1 MAEIKDTKIPDIKTS
16 WENYAG
22 SRVEEFIKEQF
33 SSVLNKFGEKAGCI
47 KLLSTDQAAGIV
59 TVGIFASN
67 ETYSE
72 WSKNPDEKAD
82 FLLDSVEI
90 PMGSGGG
97 STESSYIV
105 KLANAGDRSITATKA
120 SDLVARIRFTS
131 QLYDPS
137 DGSLSDTN
145 EGGSLTIETRMQG
158 ATEWTTAATG
168 IPITSQPA
176 SDASAYT
183 SIDLSDY
190 IKSGTQSV
198 RFSVVGEL
206 SEKKTSYVNITVTRT
221 DISIIFQTKWEN
233 PFLYRSS
240 APTFQ
245 IPMRITGN
253 INKVLHV
260 KVTSVKEG
268 VNYSKEYTYSLGT
281 NTYPETPYNATV
293 DHPRIH
299 GLFNIEA
306 WVESGDSVKT
316 DPVTQQ
322 IMCRLEDD
330 NSVLLA
336 VNNVGTFQNWSN
348 VQAFQYAIYNPGAD
362 TTDISFT
369 LTKTED
375 STVIYK
381 EDVLGVKNSVI
392 GSLVFDLEV
401 ETDDNTDFPAIMS
414 FLSGINMIRQQ
425 LNVLIDNSENF
436 APTSGADF
444 FLNPKKRN
452 NTEENP
458 GTIVNAVTGATVKS
472 TFEGLSFVSDGWVV
486 DSETGSRCLRVLQ
499 GEKVAINYDAYSD
512 TTGDEGLTIEID
524 FATRNV
530 TDENGI
536 LFQMG
541 TAQEGELPVGLWM
554 KSQEACFMTMNTR
567 NEAFQ
572 NWIYRHDKRTHVAVN
587 IVPNLY
593 GEGIN
598 YVRVFINGVINREF
612 IYRDGDSFWQS
623 VDGVKKTGGIL
634 INPQGADI
642 DIYALRIYKKS
653 MSANDIRQNRCSSFP
668 TVEEKRAFKEANNI
682 LGDNGLI
689 NYEKSKLL
697 YNTILYKGKLPSLQ
711 TGDVP
716 FKGDVII
723 HKLGDKAHSGTLY
736 NMTRKGQGSTSKKY
750 WTWNIQSDFKEADS
764 RWVDENGVD
773 HGQCYQNADGLP
785 MAKKLVDK
793 RNWASSMQYHKM
805 GTTRLY
811 NDLYKEVVGKN
822 EITSVSGYEN
832 CRVCV
837 YEDEFLV
844 FQQETEDAEPVYIG
858 PGTFGSGKADKPTF
872 GLAACPDMLMIEG
885 SDNNPRL
892 TKHQVPWIEGVV
904 IYNEEK
910 EEWRYADTASWDYD
924 MGNRDTISRFI
935 EAFNFVYSYSNRI
948 KPFVG
953 TYTQLKVA
961 SDLDI
966 SYQYWVTKAEE
977 GSARYDMYVYDEVE
991 KTWLPGGTSLNSDG
1005 TRATLNIKT
1014 QLSSVLG
1021 SDFANHEAYMLWD
1034 KVNEDFIAARK
1045 KVFGGD
1051 HTKPEDDPARV
1062 GKMEQYFHLRDIM
1075 FFMCMMKFIAG
1086 SDNRAKNTYPW
1097 VASKTGLIRE
1107 FQDDLDSIGTIGN
1120 RGQADKPYY
1129 VEEHD
1134 YDDTLHKNYWNG
1146 EDNVLYNLIEECYP
1160 TELKNMMFDIM
1171 TAMAKLGGG
1180 TAMGCLEKYYFDV
1193 TKRIPAVAYNEFARI
1208 GYEYAQ
1214 KKMEEGIY
1222 SNDAQPITQS
1232 LGSLEEGERQW
1243 FEDRI
1248 MYISSYCG
1256 YGEFSSASNANKIL
1270 VRSTEAMEVKMP
1282 FTVAMWMYPVV
1293 TLGQST
1299 VLEGKRM
1306 KAGESASVSFRTDG
1320 DTQYALYGVD
1330 YMSDIGTWYDKPG
1343 NQGLV
1348 FQGKRVKELV
1358 VGNDNVNAIHMKIST
1373 IGVSAMTSLRTFDVH
1388 NVTTLGGDLDLTKNV
1403 RLVFLDARNT
1413 NFTHVLL
1420 PQQEFLTTAKL
1431 PGSITG
1437 LSLDGQRGLS
1447 ELSVASYAKLQSFSI
1462 NQATCPKLD
1471 SHSFLALIKDNVNLK
1486 KKAAFYNVDW
1496 QDARVSDIN
1505 TLLDMEAKVS
1515 GKIALASTESVDAT
1529 LKMRMVGMWG
1539 NVDDEENAL
1548 FVSYPKVEITNAKLS
1563 GQTYFGK
1570 EGNYTLKLTT
1580 TPANGNDIVDITWK
1594 MTPEDNG
1601 FASIDKNTGII
1612 TVNDVGSKESDDKAT
1627 VTANITLS
1635 SGKVIP
1641 ADIEVHFYQY
1651 ECQLGDYLF
1660 ADGTYGPKL
1669 NSSSASPVGV
1679 VFYLQPKDS
1688 EGKRH
1693 WALATALNNYG
1704 NRVWGLYNSSDAN
1717 NGLSGIKLNEY
1728 LDGVYD
1734 IKSIV
1739 NFTDGNGN
1747 TVSNANQID
1756 EANIANDGFKAYAA
1770 THAFGDIGFTEV
1782 TSKMYE
1788 EQGLGDYLDR
1798 AGLAVGDLISAGQ
1811 LKTIRIIK
1819 HRDMILSDTA
1829 VGLPIPR
1836 ATESQTEAD
1845 SLNACIK
1852 SIQSLHNNASK
1863 YQQYYY
1869 PAASYCFA
1877 YQPTIKASEELA
1889 DSVKPN
1895 RWFLPSI
1902 GEMARLSFYQKNGV
1916 ANENQYSIFS
1926 NAFEDGKFTTFSS
1939 SWYWSSAECIET
1951 GSWICNPQSGQV
1963 FGYGGYAYGKC
1974 NANVV
1979 RPVVA
1984 FRL

>member
-1 MAEIKDTKIPDIKTS
+1 MADTITTKIPDLTTS
-16 WENYAG
+16 WEGYSG
-22 SRVEEFIKEQF
+22 ERVEEFIKGQLSSILAQF
-33 SSVLNKFGEKAGCI
+33 GGKAGYI
-47 KLLSTDQAAGIV
+47 ALLSSDTTTGMA
-59 TVGIFASN
+59 TVGIFAS
-67 ETYSE
+67 EATYGE
-72 WSKNPDEKAD
+72 WKANPDEKAD
-82 FLLDSVEI
+82 LLLSSVEI

-105 KLANAGDRSITATKA
+105 KLTNAGEKNITATKE
-120 SDLVARIRFTS
+120 SDLVAKLRFTS

-145 EGGSLTIETRMQG
+145 EGGTLTIETRMQG
-158 ATEWTTAATG
+158 ATEWTTAASD
-168 IPITSQPA
+168 IPIQSQSS
-176 SDASAYT
+176 SDATDYT
-183 SIDLSDY
+183 SIDLSPY

-206 SEKKTSYVNITVTRT
+206 SEKKTPYVNMSVTRT
-221 DISIIFQTKWEN
+221 DIAITFMTKWEN
-233 PFLYRSS
+233 PFLYRSNAS
-240 APTFQ
+240 TIQ
-245 IPMRITGN
+245 IPLRITGN
-253 INKVLHV
+253 ISKQLHLR
-260 KVTSVKEG
+260 VTSAREDSS
-268 VNYSKEYTYSLGT
+268 YSKEYTYSLGST
-281 NTYPETPYNATV
+281 TYTETPYNATI

-306 WVESGDSVKT
+306 WVESGDTVKT
-316 DPVTQQ
+316 DAVSEQ
-322 IMCRLEDD
+322 IMCRLEDEKTA
-330 NSVLLA
+330 LLA
-336 VNNVGTFQNWSN
+336 INNVGTFQNWSN
-348 VQAFQYAIYNPGAD
+348 VKAFEYAIYNPNAD

-375 STVIYK
+375 SKVIYK
-381 EDVLGVKNSVI
+381 EDVLGVKNGVVET
-392 GSLVFDLEV
+392 LTFDLEV
-401 ETDDNTDFPAIMS
+401 ETDDNTNFPAIMS
-414 FLSGINMIRQQ
+414 FLSGVTVIRQQ

-444 FLNPKKRN
+444 FLNPKVRN

-458 GTIVNAVTGATVKS
+458 ATIVNTATGQTVKS
-472 TFEGLSFVSDGWVV
+472 TFEGLSFISDGWVI

-512 TTGDEGLTIEID
+512 TTGDDGLTIEVD

-554 KSQEACFMTMNTR
+554 KAQEACFMTMNAR

-593 GEGIN
+593 GEGIS

-623 VDGVKKTGGIL
+623 VGGVKKTGGIL

-642 DIYALRIYKKS
+642 DIYALRIYKRA

-723 HKLGDKAHSGTLY
+723 HKVGDKAHSGTLY

-750 WTWNIQSDFKEADS
+750 WTWNIQSDFKDADS
-764 RWVDENGVD
+764 KWIDENGVD

-811 NDLYKEVVGKN
+811 NDLYKEVIGKN

-872 GLAACPDMLMIEG
+872 GLSACPDMLMIEG

-892 TKHQVPWIEGVV
+892 TKHQVPWIESVV
-904 IYNEEK
+904 TFNELK
-910 EEWRYADTASWDYD
+910 EEWRYADVASWDYD
-924 MGNRDTISRFI
+924 MGNRDTITRFI

-953 TYTQLKVA
+953 TLTQLKA
-961 SDLDI
+961 ATDLDI

-991 KTWLPGGTSLNSDG
+991 KTWLPGGTSLNEDG
-1005 TRATLNIKT
+1005 SRATLNIKE

-1021 SDFANHEAYMLWD
+1021 SDFNSHDTYMQWD

-1051 HTKPEDDPARV
+1051 HTKPEGDPART

-1075 FFMCMMKFIAG
+1075 FFMSMMKLIAG

-1097 VASKTGLIRE
+1097 VSGKTGLIRE

-1146 EDNVLYNLIEECYP
+1146 EDNVLYNMIEECYP
-1160 TELKNMMFDIM
+1160 TELRNMMYDIM

-1180 TAMGCLEKYYFDV
+1180 TVMGCLEKYYFDV

-1243 FEDRI
+1243 FEDRV

-1282 FTVAMWMYPVV
+1282 FTVAMWMYPTV

-1348 FQGKRVKELV
+1348 FQGKRVKELI

-1388 NVTTLGGDLDLTKNV
+1388 NVTTLGGELDLTKNV
-1403 RLVFLDARNT
+1403 RLVSLDARNT
-1413 NFTHVLL
+1413 NFSKVLL

-1447 ELSVASYAKLQSFSI
+1447 ELSVADYSKLQSFSI

-1471 SHSFLALIKDNVNLK
+1471 SHSFLDLIKDNVNLRGHT
-1486 KKAAFYNVDW
+1486 AFNNVDW
-1496 QDARVSDIN
+1496 QDVRASDIN
-1505 TLLDMEAKVS
+1505 ALLDMEAKVS

-1539 NVDDEENAL
+1539 NVDDEDNAL
-1548 FVSYPKVEITNAKLS
+1548 VVTYNKVSITSAKLS

-1580 TPANGNDIVDITWK
+1580 TPPNGNDIVGITWK
-1594 MTPEDNG
+1594 MEPENNG

-1612 TVNDVGSKESDDKAT
+1612 VVNEVGSKENDDKAT

-1641 ADIEVHFYQY
+1641 APIEVHFYQY

-1679 VFYLQPKDS
+1679 VFYLQPKDAD
-1688 EGKRH
+1688 GKRH
-1693 WALATALNNYG
+1693 WALAVALKDYG
-1704 NRVWGLYNSSDAN
+1704 SRVWGLWNSNDAN
-1717 NGLSGIKLNEY
+1717 NGMSGIKLNEY
-1728 LDGVYD
+1728 IDGVYD

-1739 NFTDGNGN
+1739 NFQDGNGA
-1747 TVSNANQID
+1747 TVSNSNQID
-1756 EANIANDGFKAYAA
+1756 EANTANDGYKAYA
-1770 THAFGDIGFTEV
+1770 TNHAFGDIGFVEI

-1798 AGLAVGDLISAGQ
+1798 AGLAVGDVISAGQ
-1811 LKTIRIIK
+1811 LKTIRIIR
-1819 HRDMILSDTA
+1819 HRDMILSDSA
-1829 VGLPIPR
+1829 MEGKLPIPR
-1836 ATESQTEAD
+1836 ATESQTEAQ
-1845 SLNACIK
+1845 SLGACIADVQK
-1852 SIQSLHNNASK
+1852 QHNNAQK

-1877 YQPTIKASEELA
+1877 YQPDIKASEELA

-1902 GEMARLSFYQKNGV
+1902 GELARLSFYQKNGV
-1916 ANENQYSIFS
+1916 EGASKYSIFT
-1926 NAFEDGKFTTFSS
+1926 NAYEDGKFTQFGS
-1939 SWYWSSAECIET
+1939 SWYWSSAEYNET
-1951 GSWICNPQSGQV
+1951 NAWNCNPQSGQV
-1963 FGYGGYAYGKC
+1963 YNNYNKY

>member
-1 MAEIKDTKIPDIKTS
+1 MAEIINTKIPDLSTS
-16 WENYAG
+16 WENYSG
-22 SRVEEFIKEQF
+22 GRVEEFLKEQLT
-33 SSVLNKFGEKAGCI
+33 SILAKFGEKAGCI
-47 KLLSTDQAAGIV
+47 KLLSTDQATNIAK
-59 TVGIFASN
+59 VGIFASN
-67 ETYSE
+67 EDYSE
-72 WSKNPDEKAD
+72 WSKNPDENAD
-82 FLLDSVEI
+82 LLLDSVEI

-105 KLANAGDRSITATKA
+105 KLTNAGDRSITATKA
-120 SDLVARIRFTS
+120 NDLVAKLRFTS

-145 EGGSLTIETRMQG
+145 EGGTLTIETRMQG

-168 IPITSQPA
+168 ISITSQPA
-176 SDASAYT
+176 FDASAYT
-183 SIDLSDY
+183 SIDLSPY
-190 IKSGTQSV
+190 VKQGTQSV

-206 SEKKTSYVNITVTRT
+206 SEKKTSYVNLTVTLT
-221 DISIIFQTKWEN
+221 NITIVFQTKWEN
-233 PFLYRSS
+233 PFLYRAN
-240 APTFQ
+240 APTLQ

-260 KVTSVKEG
+260 KVSSVSES
-268 VNYSKEYTYSLGT
+268 VSYSKEYTYALGT
-281 NTYPETPYNATV
+281 ATYPETPYNATI

-306 WVESGDSVKT
+306 WIESGESVKT

-322 IMCRLEDD
+322 IMCRLADE
-330 NSVLLA
+330 STTLLA
-336 VNNVGTFQNWSN
+336 VNNVGAFQNWSN
-348 VQAFQYAIYNPGAD
+348 VQAFQYAIYNPSAES
-362 TTDISFT
+362 TDISFT

-375 STVIYK
+375 SIAIYT
-381 EDVLGVKNSVI
+381 EDVLGVKNGVI

-401 ETDDNTDFPAIMS
+401 ETDDNSNFPAEMS
-414 FLSGINMIRQQ
+414 FVSGGKPIRD
-425 LNVLIDNSENF
+425 VLRVIIDNSENF

-472 TFEGLSFVSDGWVV
+472 TFEGLSFVSDGWVQ

-512 TTGDEGLTIEID
+512 TTGDDGLTIEID

-541 TAQEGELPVGLWM
+541 TAQDGELPVGLWL

-567 NEAFQ
+567 NEGSQ

-598 YVRVFINGVINREF
+598 YVRVFINGVISREF

-623 VDGVKKTGGIL
+623 VGGVKKTGGIL

-642 DIYALRIYKKS
+642 DIYALRIYKKA

-689 NYEKSKLL
+689 NYEKTKLK
-697 YNTILYKGKLPSLQ
+697 YNTVLYKGGLPSIIARDNT
-711 TGDVP
+711 TGDI
-716 FKGDVII
+716 II
-723 HKLGDKAHSGTLY
+723 HKPGDKAHSGTLY

-750 WTWNIQSDFKEADS
+750 WAWNIQSDFKEADS

-773 HGQCYQNADGLP
+773 HGQYYQNADGLP
-785 MAKKLVDK
+785 LAKKLVDK
-793 RNWASSMQYHKM
+793 RNWASSMQSHKL
-805 GTTRLY
+805 GATRLY

-822 EITSVSGYEN
+822 EITSTAGYEN
-832 CRVCV
+832 CRVAV
-837 YEDEFLV
+837 YEEPFMV
-844 FQQETEDAEPVYIG
+844 FQQETDESEPVFIG
-858 PGTFGSGKADKPTF
+858 MGTFGSGKADKPTF
-872 GLAACPDMLMIEG
+872 GASASSDMLMIEG

-892 TKHQVPWIEGVV
+892 TKHQVPWIDGVV
-904 IYNEEK
+904 TYNEK
-910 EEWRYADTASWDYD
+910 EEYYEYAGTASWDYD
-924 MGNRDTISRFI
+924 LGNRNTIARFM

-953 TYTQLKVA
+953 TLTQLKAA

-966 SYQYWVTKAEE
+966 SYCYWVTKAEE
-977 GSARYDMYVYDEVE
+977 GSERYDMYVYDEVE

-1005 TRATLNIKT
+1005 TRATLNVKT

-1034 KVNEDFIAARK
+1034 KVSEDFIAARK
-1045 KVFGGD
+1045 KVFSE
-1051 HTKPEDDPARV
+1051 KV
-1062 GKMEQYFHLRDIM
+1062 GAYFHQKDIL
-1075 FFMCMMKFIAG
+1075 FFMCMMKLLAG
-1086 SDNRAKNTYPW
+1086 TDNRAKNTYFW
-1097 VASKTGLIRE
+1097 VFNDSSLIRAM
-1107 FQDDLDSIGTIGN
+1107 QDDLDTILTVDNQGKLT
-1120 RGQADKPYY
+1120 KPYY
-1129 VEEHD
+1129 IEEHD
-1134 YDDTLHKNYWNG
+1134 FDSNLHKNYWNG
-1146 EDNVLYNLIEECYP
+1146 EDNAFYNMMEECFP
-1160 TELKNMMFDIM
+1160 TELRNTMNDIM
-1171 TAMAKLGGG
+1171 SAMSKLGVGSVK
-1180 TAMGCLEKYYFDV
+1180 GCWQKYFFDV
-1193 TKRIPAVAYNEFARI
+1193 TQYFPAVAYNEFARI

-1214 KKMEEGIY
+1214 KKMNDGEY
-1222 SNDAQPITQS
+1222 SNDTQPITQS
-1232 LGSLEEGERQW
+1232 LGSQEEGERQW
-1243 FEDRI
+1243 TEDRT

-1256 YGEFSSASNANKIL
+1256 YGEFASTSSSNKIIN
-1270 VRSTEAMEVKMP
+1270 RSAEQMEIKME
-1282 FTVAMWMYPVV
+1282 FTCAMWMYPTV
-1293 TLGQST
+1293 TLGQTT
-1299 VLEGKRM
+1299 VLEGKRV
-1306 KAGESASVSFRTDG
+1306 KAGDSVSVTFRTDS

-1330 YMSDIGTWYDKPG
+1330 YMSDIGTWYDKTAKDPM
-1343 NQGLV
+1343 V
-1348 FQGKRVKELV
+1348 FQGKRVKTLLA
-1358 VGNDNVNAIHMKIST
+1358 GNDNVNAIHNRIPT
-1373 IGVSAMTSLRTFDVH
+1373 VNVSAMTSLLVLDIH
-1388 NVTTLGGDLDLTKNV
+1388 NVSTLAGTLDLSKNG
-1403 RLVFLDARNT
+1403 RLVSVDARGT
-1413 NFTHVLL
+1413 NISEAIL
-1420 PQQEFLTTAKL
+1420 PRQEFLTTAKL

-1447 ELSVASYAKLQSFSI
+1447 ELSVASYAKLQDFSI

-1471 SHSFLALIKDNVNLK
+1471 SYSFLALIKDNVNLRGNT
-1486 KKAAFYNVDW
+1486 AFYNVDW
-1496 QDARVSDIN
+1496 QDAKVSDIN

-1515 GKIALASTESVDAT
+1515 GKITLASTESVDAT

-1548 FVSYPKVEITNAKLS
+1548 FVSYPKVEITSAKLS

-1580 TPANGNDIVDITWK
+1580 TPANGNDIVGIEWK
-1594 MTPEDNG
+1594 MEPEDNG

-1612 TVNDVGSKESDDKAT
+1612 VVNEVGSKENDDKAT

-1635 SGKVIP
+1635 SGGKPIP
-1641 ADIEVHFYQY
+1641 ASIEVHFYQY

-1669 NSSSASPVGV
+1669 NSSSSSPVGV

-1693 WALATALNNYG
+1693 WALAMALNNYG
-1704 NRVWGLYNSSDAN
+1704 SRVWGLYNSSDAN

-1728 LDGVYD
+1728 TDGVYD

-1739 NFTDGNGN
+1739 NFQDGNN
-1747 TVSNANQID
+1747 STVTNSNQID
-1756 EANIANDGFKAYAA
+1756 EANTANDGFKAYAA

-1798 AGLAVGDLISAGQ
+1798 AGLAVGDVISAGQ

-1829 VGLPIPR
+1829 VGLSIPR

-1845 SLNACIK
+1845 SLAACIK
-1852 SIQSLHNNASK
+1852 SIQGLHGNAQK

-1895 RWFLPSI
+1895 KWFLPSI
-1902 GEMARLSFYQKNGV
+1902 GEMARISFYQKNGV

-1926 NAFEDGKFTTFSS
+1926 NAFEDGKLTKLDNT
-1939 SWYWSSAECIET
+1939 WYWSSAEYNESY
-1951 GSWICNPQSGQV
+1951 SWVCNPQSGQV
-1963 FGYGGYAYGKC
+1963 SGYFSGTKFG
-1974 NANVV
+1974 ANVV